1 MYLRI
6 QADIMK
12 PSGILLAHSLAAISL
27 AGALAGCYTQPVAE
41 QTPWI
46 SGYTCCNLHYDGDWI
61 SDANYTDLPFIP
73 AGAPI
78 SVTQPVKDS
87 NRAYAT
93 IGGRPFRLG
102 LDYGRA
108 VQGTEQWLGTIILRE
123 DPRIN
128 NAAWSL
134 DVRQAIAQGKVLIG
148 MTKEQAIVALGYPL
162 PTRTPNLDSNVW
174 RYWQNSSVQ
183 YDVYWDNERVSQVAK
198 ANEVRGGLPV
208 IVPSKPLK

>member
-1 MYLRI
+1 MIFSR
-6 QADIMK
+6 A
-12 PSGILLAHSLAAISL
+12 LLARTVTALSL
-27 AGALAGCYTQPVAE
+27 AGALAGCHTQPVVE
-41 QTPWI
+41 QAPWI
-46 SGYTCCNLHYDGDWI
+46 TGYTCCNLHYDGDWI
-61 SDANYTDLPFIP
+61 SDANYADLPFIP
-73 AGAPI
+73 AGTPI
-78 SVTQPVKDS
+78 LVTKPVWDS

-108 VQGTEQWLGTIILRE
+108 VQGTEQWLSTIILRE

-128 NAAWSL
+128 NAAWAL
-134 DVRQAIAQGKVLIG
+134 EVRQAIAQGKVLIG

-174 RYWQNSSVQ
+174 RYWQNSTVQ

-198 ANEVRGGLPV
+198 ANDIKGGLPV
-208 IVPSKPLK
+208 VVPSKLLK

>member
-93 IGGRPFRLG
+93 
-102 LDYGRA
+102 
-108 VQGTEQWLGTIILRE
+108 
-123 DPRIN
+123 
-128 NAAWSL
+128 
-134 DVRQAIAQGKVLIG
+134 
-148 MTKEQAIVALGYPL
+148 VALSRG
-162 PTRTPNLDSNVW
+162 
-174 RYWQNSSVQ
+174 QNNG
-183 YDVYWDNERVSQVAK
+183 W
-198 ANEVRGGLPV
+198 
-208 IVPSKPLK
+208 VPSSCAKTHASTTRRGHWMYARQSPKGKY